1 MGRGALQALAV
12 GPHLLM
18 RAQALGV
25 ATEMDPI
32 VEGLDRVMAGGG
44 YGRRPGP
51 LDMALIFSPGGGM
64 GERGAGVIL

>member
-1 MGRGALQALAV
+1 
-12 GPHLLM
+12 M